1 MADDVKRRRYDS
13 PRRRAQADATRRD
26 IVAAAKRLFERQGY
40 AATTMAAIAA
50 EAGVALKTVYLAFD
64 TKAGVLRAVWNT
76 GLRGDGGELPV
87 PEQAWSREMVDERD
101 PVRRLL
107 LNARNS
113 AAGKSRIAAIAEV
126 IREAAA
132 ADPEIGGLWERIQT
146 EYRAN
151 QRAVVEP
158 LAAGG
163 LLARGLDVERAAD
176 ILWTVNHP
184 NTWQLLV
191 GERGWTAEEYERWAG
206 SAAIAQLLPPGA
218 G

>member
-1 MADDVKRRRYDS
+1 VAENVKPKRRYDS

-26 IVAAAKRLFERQGY
+26 IAAAAKVLFERRGY

-50 EAGVALKTVYLAFD
+50 EAGVALKTVYLGFE

-76 GLRGDGGELPV
+76 SLRGGDDEPPV
-87 PEQAWSREMVDERD
+87 QEQEWYLAVLAEAD
-101 PVRRLL
+101 PARRLL

-113 AAGKSRIAAIAEV
+113 GAGKRRIGAIAEV
-126 IREAAA
+126 IREAAPIDA
-132 ADPEIGGLWERIQT
+132 EIGELWARIQT

-158 LAAGG
+158 LANAGG
-163 LLARGLDVERAAD
+163 LAPGLDVERAAD
-176 ILWTVNHP
+176 ILWTINHP

-191 GERGWTAEEYERWAG
+191 GERGWTPEEYERWSG
-206 SAAIAQLLPPGA
+206 AAAVAQLLP
-218 G
+218 